1 MSTDPTKK
9 KDDHVSTSKALD
21 DEQRVKVLSPGML
34 VAKRFFRNKL
44 AVAGLVILVAMFL
57 FSFIG
62 GMVSPY
68 NESQVFR
75 KTDHV
80 WKDYAGATYNKSYIF
95 TTANGAEFPAQ
106 GQQKF
111 ILATNKGN
119 DSFEANDVT
128 YGLEQKG
135 EDYWAIYSSE
145 SVATVLTLKG
155 KSTYKQAGN
164 IEITDEIKEGYEEA
178 VANDAN
184 TFEVD
189 GTTYTIEKA
198 GRENQIT
205 ISGEVAFATKKV
217 FSAAT
222 NDAEMGFDF
231 QQAALD
237 AIEVG
242 DASFEYDGATYEL
255 TTTEKETSTEVV
267 KNGEVYATVSNL
279 LVSPQAKGVFLSL
292 SFKEAVEQAI
302 ADKASTFT
310 AVNEAGEEETYQL
323 QTKNTQYVVRSQKAT
338 TVNDTYSGPSK
349 KHWLGTDGN
358 GMDML
363 TRLMYGGRISLMI
376 GFVVII
382 IEGIIGIL
390 IGGVSGYFGGWV
402 DTILMRVVDVVICIP
417 AMPLYIIIGSVM
429 DYYKIDPRI
438 RIYALCA
445 ILGIVGWPGIARMV
459 RGQILSLRE
468 QEFMVATEATG
479 VRISRRIFRH
489 LIPNVIPQLI
499 VIATMGLGDVILMEA
514 TLSFLGIGVKFP
526 YASWGNIVN
535 AVNDVYVLTNFW
547 FVWIPAGFLILLTV
561 LGFNFVG
568 DGLRDAFDPK
578 MKR

>member
-9 KDDHVSTSKALD
+9 KDDHVSTSQALD

-44 AVAGLVILVAMFL
+44 AVAGLVILVTMFV

-68 NESQVFR
+68 GESQVFR

-80 WKDYAGATYNKSYIF
+80 WKDYAGATYNKAYIF
-95 TTANGAEFPAQ
+95 ETADGSEFPAA

-111 ILATNKGN
+111 ILATNKG
-119 DSFEANDVT
+119 DATFEADGVT
-128 YGLEQKG
+128 YGLENKG
-135 EDYWAIYSSE
+135 EEYWAIYSAE
-145 SVATVLTLKG
+145 PVATVLTLKG
-155 KSTYKQAGN
+155 KSTYKPAGDA
-164 IEITDEIKEGYEEA
+164 EVTDDIKEGYEEA
-178 VANDAN
+178 VSNDED

-189 GTTYTIEKA
+189 GITYSIEKS
-198 GRENQIT
+198 GRENLIT

-222 NDAEMGFDF
+222 SDAQLGFEF
-231 QQAALD
+231 QQLALD
-237 AIEVG
+237 ALENG
-242 DASFEYDGATYEL
+242 ESSFECDGVKYEMSTLEGETATEI
-255 TTTEKETSTEVV
+255 TKD
-267 KNGEVYATVSNL
+267 GEVYATVSGL
-279 LVSPQAKGVFLSL
+279 LVSPQANGVFLSL

-302 ADKASTFT
+302 TEKASTFT
-310 AVNEAGEEETYQL
+310 ALNENGEEETYQL
-323 QTKNTQYVVRSQKAT
+323 QTKNTQYVVRNQKET
-338 TVNDTYSGPSK
+338 TVNDTYAAPSK
-349 KHWLGTDGN
+349 KHLVGTDGN

-445 ILGIVGWPGIARMV
+445 ILGIVGWPSIARMV

-479 VRISRRIFRH
+479 VRVSRRIFRH